1 MPQNKEEIVVALDGS
16 VNIAP
21 VTDSLV
27 LPEDL
32 DPLADEFTDLGY
44 QSSDGVTFSVA
55 PNVQDIEAWQS
66 ATPVRKIV
74 TARALS
80 LGFTALQWNLSTFA
94 AAYGGGAW
102 TEIDPPSPPDT
113 PGLYRYD
120 PPADED
126 DLVDYAA
133 VVDFVDG
140 EKQYRLVVKQGN
152 ITDSVETNLARSAAA
167 TLPLSVAALTPDGE
181 DTSWYLLSN
190 DPAVHP
196 HASTSSTP

>member
-16 VNIAP
+16 VNLAP
-21 VTDSLV
+21 ADKP
-27 LPEDL
+27 LPTDL
-32 DPLADEFTDLGY
+32 DPLSVDFSDLGY
-44 QSSDGVTFSVA
+44 QSSDGVAFSVT
-55 PNVQDIEAWQS
+55 PSVTDIEAWQS

-80 LGFTALQWNLSTFA
+80 LKFTALQWNVSTFA

-102 TEIDPPSPPDT
+102 TELDPPEGGE

-140 EKQYRLVVKQGN
+140 EKNYRLVVKQGN
-152 ITDSVETNLARSAAA
+152 ITDSVETNLARGAA
-167 TLPLSVAALTPDGE
+167 SVIPITIEALTPDGE
-181 DTSWYLLSN
+181 DRSWYLLSN
-190 DPAVHP
+190 DPAVQP
-196 HASTSSTP
+196 